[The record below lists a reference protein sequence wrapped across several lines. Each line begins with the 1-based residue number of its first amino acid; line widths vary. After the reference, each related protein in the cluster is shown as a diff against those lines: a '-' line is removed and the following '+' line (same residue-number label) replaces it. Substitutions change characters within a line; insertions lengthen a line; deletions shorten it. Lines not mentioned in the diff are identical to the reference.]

1 VTAMTAST
9 AGAGAP
15 RHVVVVGGSIA
26 GLLAARAL
34 VDHVD
39 RVTVLDRDDLPREPA
54 PRGGVPQGRHV
65 HGLLDRGRELLER
78 WFPGLTDDLV
88 AQGARLGDPGE
99 AGVWCF
105 RPEPLARVSTGLQ
118 MLLVSRPLLEWY
130 VRLRLLQDGRVEIR
144 EDSSVLDLAFSQD
157 EARVVGVIV
166 ADRDGGVPAL
176 VPAQLVVDASGR
188 NSRTTEWLERRGYFA
203 PPEEVR
209 RIDKRY
215 ATHRVRPTTDD
226 AASLAVAVAARPGV
240 PRSGILLGQEDGEYV
255 VSLVGRGGVQPP
267 LAWPEFVA
275 FARTLATPLLADVL
289 TGMQPLDA
297 GATYRFPANR
307 RRRWERAERFPD
319 GLVVTGDAFCVFD
332 PVYGQGMTVAAIE
345 ADALGRCLAEGSD
358 RLAERFHGAAADVVD
373 TPWTIAVG
381 GTPDQH
387 GVVPLPERVIG
398 AYLDR
403 FLLAASADPDLAA
416 AFLRVSHLHG
426 SPRELLAPRRA
437 LRVATVL
444 ARVALR
450 PTAHPPRGATAPPLP
465 APSGAT
471 VPMGDIR

>member
-1 VTAMTAST
+1 MTASPT
-9 AGAGAP
+9 RAGAP
-15 RHVVVVGGSIA
+15 RHAVVVGGSIA

-39 RVTVLDRDDLPREPA
+39 RVTILDRDDLPREPA
-54 PRGGVPQGRHV
+54 PRGGVPQGRHT
-65 HGLLDRGRELLER
+65 HGLLDRGRALLEG
-78 WFPGLTDDLV
+78 WFPGLTEDLV
-88 AQGARLGDPGE
+88 AQGARLGDPGQ

-105 RPEPLARVSTGLQ
+105 RPEPLAPVATGLQ

-166 ADRDGGVPAL
+166 ADRDGGIPAL

-188 NSRTTEWLERRGYFA
+188 SSRTTEWLERRGYPA
-203 PPEEVR
+203 PSEEVR
-209 RIDKRY
+209 RVDKRY
-215 ATHRVRPTTDD
+215 ATHRVRPT
-226 AASLAVAVAARPGV
+226 AEEARPLAVAVAAHPGV
-240 PRSGILLGQEDGEYV
+240 PRSGILLGQENGEYV
-255 VSLVGRGGVQPP
+255 VSLVGRAGVQPP
-267 LAWPEFVA
+267 LAWPEFVG
-275 FARTLATPLLADVL
+275 FARTLAAPALADVL
-289 TGMQPLDA
+289 AGMQPLDA
-297 GATYRFPANR
+297 GTTYRFPANR
-307 RRRWERAERFPD
+307 RRRWERTERFPG

-345 ADALGRCLAEGSD
+345 ADALGRCVAEGSD
-358 RLAERFHGAAADVVD
+358 RLAERFHAAAASIVD

-387 GVVPLPERVIG
+387 GDVPFAERLIG

-403 FLLAASADPDLAA
+403 YLLAASADPDLAA
-416 AFLRVSHLHG
+416 AFLRISHLHG
-426 SPRELLAPRRA
+426 SPAHLLAPRRA

-444 ARVALR
+444 ARRALGPR
-450 PTAHPPRGATAPPLP
+450 AHPPRDATAPPRP
-465 APSGAT
+465 APSGAV
-471 VPMGDIR
+471 VPMGEVR

>member
-1 VTAMTAST
+1 VAASVTRP
-9 AGAGAP
+9 GAP
-15 RHVVVVGGSIA
+15 RQAVVVGGSIA

-39 RVTVLDRDDLPREPA
+39 RVTVLDRDDLPRA
-54 PRGGVPQGRHV
+54 PVTRGGVPQGRHV
-65 HGLLDRGRELLER
+65 HGLLDRGRELLEG

-99 AGVWCF
+99 TGVWCF
-105 RPEPLARVSTGLQ
+105 RPEPLAPCSTG
-118 MLLVSRPLLEWY
+118 MHVLLVSRPLLEWY

-157 EARVVGVIV
+157 ETRVVGVVV
-166 ADRDGGVPAL
+166 ADRDGGSPAL

-209 RIDKRY
+209 RVDKRY
-215 ATHRVRPTTDD
+215 ATHRVRPVADGP
-226 AASLAVAVAARPGV
+226 APLAVAVAARPGV
-240 PRSGILLGQEDGEYV
+240 PRSGIMLGQEKGEYV

-267 LAWPEFVA
+267 LAWPEFVS
-275 FARTLATPLLADVL
+275 FARTLAAPALADAL
-289 TGMQPLDA
+289 AGMQPVDV

-307 RRRWERAERFPD
+307 RRRWERAARLPE

-332 PVYGQGMTVAAIE
+332 PVFGQGMSVAAIE
-345 ADALGRCLAEGSD
+345 AAALGRCLAEGSD

-373 TPWTIAVG
+373 NPWTIAVG
-381 GTPDQH
+381 GTPDEH
-387 GVVPLPERVIG
+387 GGVPFPERVIG
-398 AYLDR
+398 GYLDR
-403 FLLAASADPDLAA
+403 YLNAASSAPDLAA

-437 LRVATVL
+437 LRVATAL
-444 ARVALR
+444 ARDARR
-450 PTAHPPRGATAPPLP
+450 PTARTDRGATAPHRP
-465 APSGAT
+465 APPGAN
-471 VPMGDIR
+471 VPIGEAR

>member
-1 VTAMTAST
+1 MTAST
-9 AGAGAP
+9 AGTGAP

-39 RVTVLDRDDLPREPA
+39 RVTVMDRDDLPREPV

-65 HGLLDRGRELLER
+65 HGLLDRGRELLES

-99 AGVWCF
+99 RGVWCF
-105 RPEPLARVSTGLQ
+105 RPEPLAPASTGMQ
-118 MLLVSRPLLEWY
+118 MLLVSRALLEWY
-130 VRLRLLQDGRVEIR
+130 VRIRLLQEGRVEIR

-209 RIDKRY
+209 RVDKRY
-215 ATHRVRPTTDD
+215 ATHRVRPTADEP
-226 AASLAVAVAARPGV
+226 APLAVAVAARPGV
-240 PRSGILLGQEDGEYV
+240 PRSGVLLGQEEGEYV

-275 FARTLATPLLADVL
+275 FARTLAAPALADVL
-289 TGMQPLDA
+289 AGMQPLDV

-307 RRRWERAERFPD
+307 RRRWERAARFPD

-345 ADALGRCLAEGSD
+345 ADALGRCLVEGSD
-358 RLAERFHGAAADVVD
+358 RLAERFHDAAATVVD

-387 GVVPLPERVIG
+387 GRVPFQERVIG

-403 FLLAASADPDLAA
+403 YLLAASADPDLAA
-416 AFLRVSHLHG
+416 AFLRVSHLHE
-426 SPRELLAPRRA
+426 SPRELLAPRRV

-444 ARVALR
+444 ARGAMR
-450 PTAHPPRGATAPPLP
+450 PTARPPRGATVPQLP
-465 APSGAT
+465 APSGAA
-471 VPMGDIR
+471 VPMGEVR

>member
-1 VTAMTAST
+1 MTAA

-39 RVTVLDRDDLPREPA
+39 RVTVLDRDDLPREPT

-65 HGLLDRGRELLER
+65 HGLLDRGRELLEG

-99 AGVWCF
+99 TGVWCF
-105 RPEPLARVSTGLQ
+105 RPEPLAPAATGLQ

-203 PPEEVR
+203 APEEVR
-209 RIDKRY
+209 RVDKRY
-215 ATHRVRPTTDD
+215 ATHRVRP
-226 AASLAVAVAARPGV
+226 AAGTAAPLAVAVAARPGV

-267 LAWPEFVA
+267 LAWPEFLA
-275 FARTLATPLLADVL
+275 FARTLAAPALADVL
-289 TGMQPLDA
+289 AGMQPLDA

-307 RRRWERAERFPD
+307 RRRWERTARFPE

-345 ADALGRCLAEGSD
+345 ADALSRCLADGSD
-358 RLAERFHGAAADVVD
+358 RLAERFHGAAAAVVD

-381 GTPDQH
+381 GTPDQR
-387 GVVPLPERVIG
+387 GEVPLPERLIG

-403 FLLAASADPDLAA
+403 YLQAASVAPDLAA

-426 SPRELLAPRRA
+426 SPSDLLAPRRA
-437 LRVATVL
+437 LRVAAVL
-444 ARVALR
+444 ARAALR
-450 PTAHPPRGATAPPLP
+450 PTTRPPRGAAAPRLP
-465 APSGAT
+465 APSGV
-471 VPMGDIR
+471 VPTGEVR

>member
-1 VTAMTAST
+1 MTA
-9 AGAGAP
+9 AARAGAP

-39 RVTVLDRDDLPREPA
+39 RVTVLDRDDLPREPTT
-54 PRGGVPQGRHV
+54 RGGVPQGRHV
-65 HGLLDRGRELLER
+65 HGLLDRGRELLEG

-88 AQGARLGDPGE
+88 AQGARLGDPGQT
-99 AGVWCF
+99 GVWCF
-105 RPEPLARVSTGLQ
+105 RPEPLAPASTGLQ

-188 NSRTTEWLERRGYFA
+188 NSRTTEWLERRGFFA
-203 PPEEVR
+203 VPEEVR
-209 RIDKRY
+209 RVDKRY
-215 ATHRVRPTTDD
+215 ATHRVRPTAGT
-226 AASLAVAVAARPGV
+226 AAPLAVAVAARPGV

-267 LAWPEFVA
+267 LAWPAFVA
-275 FARTLATPLLADVL
+275 FARTLAAPALADVL
-289 TGMQPLDA
+289 ARMQPVDT

-307 RRRWERAERFPD
+307 RRRWERSARFPD

-345 ADALGRCLAEGSD
+345 ADALSRCLADGSD
-358 RLAERFHGAAADVVD
+358 RLAQRFHRAASAVVD

-381 GTPDQH
+381 GTPDQR
-387 GVVPLPERVIG
+387 GGVPLPERVIG

-403 FLLAASADPDLAA
+403 YLQAASVAPDLAA

-426 SPRELLAPRRA
+426 SPSDLLAPRRV

-444 ARVALR
+444 ARAALR
-450 PTAHPPRGATAPPLP
+450 PHIRPPRGAAAPQLP
-465 APSGAT
+465 APSGA
-471 VPMGDIR
+471 VPTGEVR

>member
-1 VTAMTAST
+1 
-9 AGAGAP
+9 
-15 RHVVVVGGSIA
+15 
-26 GLLAARAL
+26 
-34 VDHVD
+34 
-39 RVTVLDRDDLPREPA
+39 
-54 PRGGVPQGRHV
+54 VPQGRHV
-65 HGLLDRGRELLER
+65 HGLLDRGRELLEG
-78 WFPGLTDDLV
+78 WFPGLTEDLV

-99 AGVWCF
+99 SGVWCF
-105 RPEPLARVSTGLQ
+105 RPEPLAPASTGLQ

-144 EDSSVLDLAFSQD
+144 ENSSVLDLAFSQD

-209 RIDKRY
+209 RVDKRY
-215 ATHRVRPTTDD
+215 ATHRVRPAIDE
-226 AASLAVAVAARPGV
+226 AAPLAVAVAARPDV
-240 PRSGILLGQEDGEYV
+240 PRSGILLGQEDDAYV
-255 VSLVGRGGVQPP
+255 VSLVGRGGIQPP

-275 FARTLATPLLADVL
+275 YARTLAAPALAEVL
-289 TGMQPLDA
+289 AGMQPLDA

-307 RRRWERAERFPD
+307 RRRWERAARFPD

-345 ADALGRCLAEGSD
+345 AAALARCLAEGSD
-358 RLAERFHGAAADVVD
+358 RLAVRFHAAAAAVVD
-373 TPWTIAVG
+373 TPWMIAVG
-381 GTPDQH
+381 GTPDQRG
-387 GVVPLPERVIG
+387 GVPFRERAIG

-403 FLLAASADPDLAA
+403 YLLAASAAPDLAA

-437 LRVATVL
+437 LRVARVL
-444 ARVALR
+444 ARRALR
-450 PTAHPPRGATAPPLP
+450 PTPHPPRGATTPRRP
-465 APSGAT
+465 APFGAT
-471 VPMGDIR
+471 VPMREIR

>member
-1 VTAMTAST
+1 MTAST
-9 AGAGAP
+9 TRAGAP

-39 RVTVLDRDDLPREPA
+39 RVTILDRDDLPREPA

-65 HGLLDRGRELLER
+65 HGLLDRGRELLEG

-99 AGVWCF
+99 TGVWCF
-105 RPEPLARVSTGLQ
+105 RPEPLATTSTGLQ

-157 EARVVGVIV
+157 DSRVVGVIV
-166 ADRDGGVPAL
+166 ADRDGGVPEL

-188 NSRTTEWLERRGYFA
+188 NSRTTEWIERRGYFA

-209 RIDKRY
+209 RVDKRY
-215 ATHRVRPTTDD
+215 ATHRLRPSTDE
-226 AASLAVAVAARPGV
+226 AEPLAVAVAARPDV
-240 PRSGILLGQEDGEYV
+240 PRSGVLLGQEDGEYV

-275 FARTLATPLLADVL
+275 FARTLSAPALADVL
-289 TGMQPLDA
+289 SRMQPLDV

-307 RRRWERAERFPD
+307 RRRWERADRFPD

-345 ADALGRCLAEGSD
+345 ADALGRCVVEGGD
-358 RLAERFHGAAADVVD
+358 RLAERFHAAAATVVD

-381 GTPDQH
+381 GTPDEH
-387 GVVPLPERVIG
+387 GTVPFAARVTG

-403 FLLAASADPDLAA
+403 YLRAASADADLAA

-426 SPRELLAPRRA
+426 SPRELLTPRRA

-444 ARVALR
+444 ARASLR
-450 PTAHPPRGATAPPLP
+450 PTTRPPRGATAPRLQ
-465 APSGAT
+465 APSGAA
-471 VPMGDIR
+471 VPMGEDR

>member
-1 VTAMTAST
+1 MTMAAST
-9 AGAGAP
+9 TRAGAP

-54 PRGGVPQGRHV
+54 ARGGVPQGRHA
-65 HGLLDRGRELLER
+65 HGLLDRGRDLLEG

-99 AGVWCF
+99 RGVWCL
-105 RPEPLARVSTGLQ
+105 RPEPLAPVSTGLQ

-144 EDSSVLDLAFSQD
+144 ENSSVLDLAFSQD

-166 ADRDGGVPAL
+166 ADRDGGVPTL

-203 PPEEVR
+203 PPEDVR
-209 RIDKRY
+209 RVDKRY
-215 ATHRVRPTTDD
+215 ATHRVRP
-226 AASLAVAVAARPGV
+226 AAEEVAPLAVAVAARPGV
-240 PRSGILLGQEDGEYV
+240 PRSGILLAQEDGGYV

-275 FARTLATPLLADVL
+275 FARTLANPALAHVL
-289 TGMQPLDA
+289 SGMQPLDA

-307 RRRWERAERFPD
+307 RRRWERAARFPD

-332 PVYGQGMTVAAIE
+332 PVYGQGMTVASIE
-345 ADALGRCLAEGSD
+345 AEALGRCLSEGSD
-358 RLAERFHGAAADVVD
+358 RLAERFHRAAAAAVD

-381 GTPDQH
+381 GTPDQRG
-387 GVVPLPERVIG
+387 GVPVPERAVG

-403 FLLAASADPDLAA
+403 YLSAASTDADLAA

-437 LRVATVL
+437 LRVAAVL
-444 ARVALR
+444 AREALR
-450 PTAHPPRGATAPPLP
+450 PSARPRRGAAAPQLTAPP
-465 APSGAT
+465 GAA
-471 VPMGDIR
+471 VPMGEIR